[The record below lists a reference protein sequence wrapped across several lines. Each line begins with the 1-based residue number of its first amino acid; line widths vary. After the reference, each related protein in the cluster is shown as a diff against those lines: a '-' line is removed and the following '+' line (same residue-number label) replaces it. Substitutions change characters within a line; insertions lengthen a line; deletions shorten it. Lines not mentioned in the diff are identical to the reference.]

1 MLELT
6 TQDIQLQQQF
16 ENKQAAI
23 LGLAQALTSKGL
35 VAEGYAQGMLNRE
48 AQHSTYLGN
57 GIAIP
62 HGTTDTRELVKQT
75 GVTAMHFPQGLDWGD
90 GNRVYV
96 AIGIAAKSDEHLG
109 ILKQLT
115 KVLSADGVEQA
126 LQQAQTAAQ
135 LIAIIKGEAQLQ
147 ADFDASLIQHQ
158 FPASDMLQMSAVAG
172 GLLRNTGCAES
183 EFVAQLVTKTPTHL
197 GRGLWLIAS
206 DRAVNRTGMSIVTTA
221 NDCEYQQQ
229 PVKALIAFSV
239 CNDAHQ
245 PLLDKITKL
254 VFQQKQ
260 DLIWQASVDQL
271 LNLFVNTAGQ
281 ATNETSEP
289 QTADTSA
296 HSAIFRIK
304 NSHGLHARPGAMLV
318 AEAKK
323 FSANI
328 RVANLDGD
336 GHVVNA
342 KSLMK
347 VIALGV
353 KHNHQL
359 QFSAEGPD
367 AEAALQAIGAA
378 IKAGLGEG

>member
-23 LGLAQALTSKGL
+23 QGLAQALNAKGL
-35 VAEGYAQGMLNRE
+35 VAEGYARGMLNRE

-115 KVLSADGVEQA
+115 KVLSAEGVEQA
-126 LQQAQTAAQ
+126 LQQAKTAQ
-135 LIAIIKGEAQLQ
+135 QIIAVIKGEAQLS
-147 ADFDASLIQHQ
+147 ADFDASLIQLQ
-158 FPASDMLQMSAVAG
+158 FPASDMVQMSAVAG

-183 EFVAQLVTKTPTHL
+183 EFVADLVTKSPTHL
-197 GRGLWLIAS
+197 GRGIWLVAS
-206 DRAVNRTGMSIVTTA
+206 DRAVKRTGMSIVTTA
-221 NDCEYQQQ
+221 NHCEYDQQ

-239 CNDAHQ
+239 CNDVHQ
-245 PLLDKITKL
+245 PLLNKITEL
-254 VFQQKQ
+254 VFQQQQEK
-260 DLIWQASVDQL
+260 LLQADVSQL
-271 LNLFVNTAGQ
+271 LNLFTAN
-281 ATNETSEP
+281 AEESTPESVS
-289 QTADTSA
+289 SA
-296 HSAIFRIK
+296 EHNAVFRIK
-304 NSHGLHARPGAMLV
+304 NAHGLHARPGAMLV

-323 FSANI
+323 FESTI
-328 RVANLDGD
+328 RVSNLDGD
-336 GHVVNA
+336 GQVVNA

-367 AEAALQAIGAA
+367 ADAALQAIGAA
-378 IKAGLGEG
+378 INAGLGEG